1 MCHDQVWLMH
11 MMVQLGNGLI
21 CYHINRTKEIIHM
34 TILIVGGGSVYDKFH
49 YQFLIFKKYI
59 LIE

>member
-1 MCHDQVWLMH
+1 MYHDQVWFMH

-34 TILIVGGGSVYDKFH
+34 TILIEGKGSVYDKLH
-49 YQFLIFKKYI
+49 YEFLIF
-59 LIE
+59 